1 MTGEEYRAIR
11 KEMRLTQAE
20 LGVTLGMSQQA
31 INRIENTRGP
41 TKQQAAAILVLQ
53 AYQRLIT
60 ALISQ

>member
-11 KEMRLTQAE
+11 KAMRLTQAE

-41 TKQQAAAILVLQ
+41 TKQQTAAIILLRDHLLHL
-53 AYQRLIT
+53 AR
-60 ALISQ
+60 